1 MMKKQKQA
9 NRVRVSTARRGFRA
23 GVLLTAALLAAGV
36 VTAISRQQ
44 SGAAAAREASQATSG
59 KNLVTVEVGGKKL
72 QVDAQRLQQGPL
84 SQDEAQ
90 QIADSLKDNKSTDG
104 LVQIQHSD
112 GSVEMDLQ
120 GRFQNVMIA
129 KKNSDG
135 SVATSCVDNP
145 EAAQAF
151 LSTNADKAESQP
163 GRKVALQQQ

>member
-9 NRVRVSTARRGFRA
+9 NRGRVSTARRGFRA
-23 GVLLTAALLAAGV
+23 GVLLAAALLAAGV

-44 SGAAAAREASQATSG
+44 SGAAVARESFQATSG

-104 LVQIQHSD
+104 LVEIQHSD
-112 GSVEMDLQ
+112 GSIELGLQ
-120 GRFQNVMIA
+120 DRFQNVMIA
-129 KKNSDG
+129 KKNAAG
-135 SVATSCVDNP
+135 SVSTSCVDNP
-145 EAAQAF
+145 EAAKAF
-151 LSTNADKAESQP
+151 LSTDTNKSESQP

>member
-1 MMKKQKQA
+1 MMKKQMQA

-23 GVLLTAALLAAGV
+23 SVLLAAALLAAGV

-84 SQDEAQ
+84 TQDEAQ

-104 LVQIQHSD
+104 LVQIQHPD
-112 GSVEMDLQ
+112 GSVELDLQ

-129 KKNSDG
+129 KKNADG

-145 EAAQAF
+145 EAAKAF
-151 LSTNADKAESQP
+151 LSTNANKTEP